1 MEYWTETYYDVYND
15 DVMFQASVEGFC
27 RELGLTEDEAL
38 NLIGRSVTLAKEAR
52 EWYIQQRTEVYG
64 E

>member
-1 MEYWTETYYDVYND
+1 MEGV
-15 DVMFQASVEGFC
+15 C

-38 NLIGRSVTLAKEAR
+38 NLIGRSATLAKEAR

-64 E
+64 GVVRSEG